1 MKSSFSQPIN
11 EQGSVMV
18 IALLMLSL
26 LTIIGISAARTSGIE
41 TQIAANEKFHKIAF
55 YNADSG
61 IYVTPKLISLCV
73 DGGEPQDGL
82 SGISYLDSSGDP
94 DPSDSTLDDIFFYEI
109 MGYEETLERAA
120 HDSANDMR
128 FALGSHDVDVDIER
142 TGQES
147 IAGGGVEFG
156 SGAEGVGTGST
167 GGVALLFAM
176 DSYGDGPASSQSNV
190 EAEYRKVLGV
200 AGGL

>member
-1 MKSSFSQPIN
+1 MKSSFKQLIN

-18 IALLMLSL
+18 VALLMLSL
-26 LTIIGISAARTSGIE
+26 LTIIGISAAKTSGIE
-41 TQIAANEKFHKIAF
+41 TQIAANEKFHKTAF

-61 IYVTPKLISLCV
+61 IYVTPKIISLCV
-73 DGGEPQDGL
+73 DSGEPQGSL
-82 SGISYLDSSGDP
+82 PGFTFLDSAGDP

-109 MGYEETLERAA
+109 MGYEETLERTA

-128 FALGSHDVDVDIER
+128 FALGSHNVDVDIDR

-147 IAGGGVEFG
+147 IAGGGVEFA
-156 SGAEGVGTGST
+156 SGAEGVGAGST
-167 GGVALLFAM
+167 GGVALLFTM

-200 AGGL
+200 PGGL

>member
-1 MKSSFSQPIN
+1 MKSSFSQLIN
-11 EQGSVMV
+11 EQGSVMI

-26 LTIIGISAARTSGIE
+26 LTIIGISAAKTSGIE
-41 TQIAANEKFHKIAF
+41 IQIAANEKFHKIAF

-73 DGGEPQDGL
+73 DSGEIQQSL
-82 SGISYLDSSGDP
+82 SNITYLDSSGEP
-94 DPSDSTLDDIFFYEI
+94 DPTDSTLDDIFYYEI
-109 MGYEETLERAA
+109 MGYEETLERTA

-147 IAGGGVEFG
+147 IAGGGVEFS

-167 GGVALLFAM
+167 GGVALLFTM
-176 DSYGDGPASSQSNV
+176 DSFGNGPGSSQTNV
-190 EAEYRKVLGV
+190 EADYRKVLGI